1 MHFKGSLPLL
11 ILHVL
16 AEGPSHGYAIASA
29 IRERSGEVLAFR
41 EGTLYPTLHGLEQR
55 GLITAIEEH
64 DADGRVRRRYR
75 LTEAGQHALAQER
88 AAWRRYSQAVAAVLG
103 EPVGGTT

>member
-1 MHFKGSLPLL
+1 MNFKGSLPLL

-29 IRERSGEVLAFR
+29 IRQRSADVLAFG

-55 GLITAIEEH
+55 GLIAAVEGT
-64 DADGRVRRRYR
+64 DPDGRVRRRYR
-75 LTEAGQHALAQER
+75 LTDAGQQALVQER
-88 AAWRRYSQAVAAVLG
+88 ADWLRYSRAVAAVLG
-103 EPVGGTT
+103 EPLGGTL